1 MEEVL
6 NTMRATQSKKNALG
20 KARAMELQLQ
30 SPQTMDSNLLE
41 PTTDD
46 IIHGKGGG
54 DAGMRRIVG
63 NGKRG
68 RPRKMA
74 GASNGVMEGGAMS
87 NAKEMGAKIA
97 EQLTSL
103 HGKDFADQFHMG
115 VMDKLKGG
123 AEMRGGFWGAL
134 ASLALPLIGNLFG
147 SGQMTQKARDE
158 LMNLFDEKK
167 GGMALLGRPGHGT
180 YQGGAKKRGGAGPIS
195 APPSGIEVS
204 HAMMS
209 PAQSGLAGQALGG
222 QDVPPGGLAP
232 VAYGSPPQAPASFK
246 RNAVG
251 MGRPAGAGMKA
262 CGGAVT
268 QKGREDERL
277 GMEVKG
283 LKDKVA
289 MVVARKKAPVG
300 GAVSQMG
307 REDDKLG
314 MEVAILKKKMK
325 GGVGTGAGESCNSC
339 MSCKGS
345 GPAGAGKKKSSAR
358 GQMISK
364 IMKSKGMTLGQASK
378 YLKENPQG

>member
-6 NTMRATQSKKNALG
+6 NTMRATQSKKSALG
-20 KARAMELQLQ
+20 KSRAMEIQLQ
-30 SPQTMDSNLLE
+30 SPQLMDPNVLE

-46 IIHGKGGG
+46 VIHGKGGG

-74 GASNGVMEGGAMS
+74 GASNGVMAGGAMS
-87 NAKEMGAKIA
+87 NAKDMGAKIA

-103 HGKDFADQFHMG
+103 HGKDFADQFHSGLME
-115 VMDKLKGG
+115 KLKGG

-147 SGQMTQKARDE
+147 SGQMTKQAHDE
-158 LMNLFDEKK
+158 LMKLFDEKK
-167 GGMALLGRPGHGT
+167 GGMRLLGMPGHGT
-180 YQGGAKKRGGAGPIS
+180 FQGGAKMKTGGAGPIS
-195 APPSGIEVS
+195 APPSGLEVS

-209 PAQSGLAGQALGG
+209 PAQQGLQGQALGG

-232 VAYGSPPQAPASFK
+232 VAYGNVPQAPASFK

-251 MGRPAGAGMKA
+251 MGRPSGAGKKMA

-268 QKGREDERL
+268 QKGREDEKL
-277 GMEVKG
+277 GMEMKG

-300 GAVSQMG
+300 GACCNTCT
-307 REDDKLG
+307 
-314 MEVAILKKKMK
+314 
-325 GGVGTGAGESCNSC
+325 GGVASGAG
-339 MSCKGS
+339 
-345 GPAGAGKKKSSAR
+345 KKSSAR

>member
-20 KARAMELQLQ
+20 KARAMELQMEH
-30 SPQTMDSNLLE
+30 PQTMDSNILE

-54 DAGMRRIVG
+54 EAGMRRIVG

-147 SGQMTQKARDE
+147 SGQMTKQAHDE
-158 LMNLFDEKK
+158 LMKLFDEKK

-180 YQGGAKKRGGAGPIS
+180 FQGGAKKRGGAGPIS
-195 APPSGIEVS
+195 APPSGLEVS
-204 HAMMS
+204 HAFMS
-209 PAQSGLAGQALGG
+209 PAQQGLAGQALGG
-222 QDVPPGGLAP
+222 QDVPPGGMIP
-232 VAYGSPPQAPASFK
+232 VAYGNVPQAPASFQ
-246 RNAVG
+246 RNTVG
-251 MGRPAGAGMKA
+251 MGRPAGAGKKKMA

-268 QKGREDERL
+268 QKSREDEKL

-289 MVVARKKAPVG
+289 MVVARKK
-300 GAVSQMG
+300 
-307 REDDKLG
+307 
-314 MEVAILKKKMK
+314 
-325 GGVGTGAGESCNSC
+325 GGVSSGAGACCNTCTGGVAS
-339 MSCKGS
+339 
-345 GPAGAGKKKSSAR
+345 GAGKKSSAR